1 VKFLVSSIS
10 AAALL
15 VTPALVA
22 PAMAQ
27 SSTQSQV
34 SAGQQ
39 VSDADLVD
47 LADYADLVVRAKVRK
62 QSEVA
67 AERAPGLRP
76 GYSRFYIEADTQS
89 LIAGSTRLGERIRY
103 LVDLPLDARGKKPKL
118 KKQDVILFAR
128 PVPDRPGELLL
139 VAPDAQLL
147 WNDALEQRTRLIL
160 KQLVAPDAAPRIA
173 GVRDALSVAGT
184 LAGESETQIFLDT
197 VDDSPAAISVVRRPG
212 MAPVWG
218 VSFSEIVDQAVKVPQ
233 PGSLAYYR
241 LACALPPS
249 LPSAANLA
257 RDPADRARASDDY
270 RFILSQLGPCTRM
283 REAPSV
289 RY

>member
-1 VKFLVSSIS
+1 MKFLVSSIS

-67 AERAPGLRP
+67 PERAPGLRP

-89 LIAGSTRLGERIRY
+89 LIAGSPRLGERIRY

>member
-1 VKFLVSSIS
+1 MKFLVSSIS

-67 AERAPGLRP
+67 PERAPGLRP

-197 VDDSPAAISVVRRPG
+197 VDVPPAAISVVRRPG